1 MFSNM
6 VPFQYS
12 VFFFCPS
19 HLSLLPVE
27 VLVVKVEVSSRERG
41 LGGVGEV
48 FQDQKVSHRLPGED
62 KFSSYLCSLK
72 IKKVLS
78 LSNRNVSA
86 CLLFS
91 LLLKFA

>member
-1 MFSNM
+1 M
-6 VPFQYS
+6 VPFQYN

-19 HLSLLPVE
+19 HLFLLPVE

-48 FQDQKVSHRLPGED
+48 FQDQKVSHRLPSED
-62 KFSSYLCSLK
+62 KFGSYLCSFQ
-72 IKKVLS
+72 VLS